1 MTLANKVI
9 LIIGGTSGI
18 GLATALRAAEAGA
31 TPIVAGRSR
40 ERFAAPL
47 AKLPQGAQARSWI
60 SPMRQAWHPLR
71 AGSAPSITLC
81 FQPQARL
88 PGAPSPK

>member
-31 TPIVAGRSR
+31 T
-40 ERFAAPL
+40 L
-47 AKLPQGAQARSWI
+47 L
-60 SPMRQAWHPLR
+60 
-71 AGSAPSITLC
+71 
-81 FQPQARL
+81 
-88 PGAPSPK
+88 